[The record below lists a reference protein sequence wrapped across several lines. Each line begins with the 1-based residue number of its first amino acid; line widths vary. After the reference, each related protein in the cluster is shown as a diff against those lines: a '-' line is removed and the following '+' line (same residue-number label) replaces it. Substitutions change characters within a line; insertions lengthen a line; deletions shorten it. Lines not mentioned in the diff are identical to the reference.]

1 MNTLLLI
8 ALRIASSV
16 PEVPEFAQE
25 WWNTPVLG
33 YTTIGAI
40 VMFVGGFA
48 YTLIKA
54 RVQRKAVSSGLK
66 SATSVEAIHYNESV
80 EHRVRQDLEIEEMRK
95 DIIKLAETSVRKEAR
110 EIAEKH
116 KLKLR
121 EKQIKEVV
129 EVAKPIVE
137 EVIKKAK
144 KKFR

>member
-1 MNTLLLI
+1 MNALLFI
-8 ALRIASSV
+8 ALRVASSV

-54 RVQRKAVSSGLK
+54 RVQRKAVSMGLK
-66 SATSVEAIHYNESV
+66 SATSVEAIHYNEFV
-80 EHRVRQDLEIEEMRK
+80 DYKVKRDIEIEELRN